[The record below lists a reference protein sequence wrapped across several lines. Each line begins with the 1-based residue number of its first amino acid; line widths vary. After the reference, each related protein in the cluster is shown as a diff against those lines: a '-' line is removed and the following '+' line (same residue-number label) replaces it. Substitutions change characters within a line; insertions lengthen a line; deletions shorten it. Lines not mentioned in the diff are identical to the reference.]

1 MKRDRLPPDDPRE
14 WIRRATSN
22 LIIAGIRDPQVDL
35 ADLCFEAQ
43 QCAEK
48 SIKAVF
54 LKRGMNFPYVH
65 DLQRLLRLLT
75 DDGLQVPKYVR
86 ESSELTQYAHV
97 MRYPGIADPV
107 TVRQY
112 RRAVRIAGSVL
123 RWAERQVAS
132 PSRPARGKGA

>member
-54 LKRGMNFPYVH
+54 LKRGMSFPYVH

-86 ESSELTQYAHV
+86 ESSELTQWLESERPPRMLQSSSRSCPDYNTLACSHV
-97 MRYPGIADPV
+97 E
-107 TVRQY
+107 
-112 RRAVRIAGSVL
+112 RIHWREFAL
-123 RWAERQVAS
+123 EDCF
-132 PSRPARGKGA
+132 